1 MQIDTRSSE
10 ETRVVQG
17 ILVAG
22 AVCTSPPQDSS
33 ALRQPTN
40 EVSMAT
46 SPKLREVPRE
56 QQQEQQQQ
64 QSASA
69 AAPVVRAIDV
79 GFGLVKFS
87 LPAEGGVRFSSFPAM
102 AIPADVSAVRSLST
116 RRRDTFDVPV
126 NGAQYEVGRDVG
138 LAQAGGSFG
147 RDVTDEFYR
156 GAIYEALTKGALR
169 YMAEAGDT
177 AIDVLVLGLPVNQ
190 YNDSKRRDYL
200 RDTYQRA
207 VELGDGKTLQVRKV
221 VVQAQPMGGYA
232 ALEEHFDELNQAI
245 KETGGAL
252 QSLQSVDDLDDLT
265 VLMVDPGEHTLDW
278 LLIQQGSINPRASGA
293 ASDAGRHRVVRA
305 VQESLAADIGRP
317 LGPAVVPRINEAL
330 RLHQPVKLSGVAHDL
345 NKYEPQIMSVVED
358 SLNRMIDGLRDAHE
372 IIDLI
377 VLVGGHPERYRDV
390 LKRRFPAIP
399 VFVMPESMSANVRG
413 FQMIGEAMA
422 EAG

>member
-1 MQIDTRSSE
+1 
-10 ETRVVQG
+10 
-17 ILVAG
+17 
-22 AVCTSPPQDSS
+22 
-33 ALRQPTN
+33 
-40 EVSMAT
+40 MAP
-46 SPKLREVPRE
+46 SNSKLREVPRE
-56 QQQEQQQQ
+56 QNDH
-64 QSASA
+64 
-69 AAPVVRAIDV
+69 APDGVPAVRAIDV

-87 LPAEGGVRFSSFPAM
+87 LPADGGVTFSSFPSM

-116 RRRDTFDVPV
+116 RRRDTFDVPA

-147 RDVTDEFYR
+147 RDVTDEFYK

-177 AIDVLVLGLPVNQ
+177 VIDVLVLGLPVNQ
-190 YNDSKRRDYL
+190 YNDAKRRDYL

-207 VELGDGKTLQVRKV
+207 VEIGDGKTIEVRKV
-221 VVQAQPMGGYA
+221 IVQAQPMGGYA
-232 ALEEHFDELNQAI
+232 ALEEHLDELNQVI
-245 KETGGAL
+245 RDTGGAL
-252 QSLQSVDDLDDLT
+252 QPLASADELDDLS
-265 VLMVDPGEHTLDW
+265 VLVVDPGEHTLDW
-278 LLIQQGSINPRASGA
+278 LLVQQGSINPRASGA
-293 ASDAGRHRVVRA
+293 ASDAGRHRVIRA

-317 LGPAVVPRINEAL
+317 LGPAVAPRINEAL
-330 RLHQPVKLSGVAHDL
+330 RQQQPVKLSGVAHDL

-377 VLVGGHPERYRDV
+377 VLVGGHPARYQDV

-399 VFVMPESMSANVRG
+399 VVVMPESMAANVRG

-422 EAG
+422 EGG

>member
-1 MQIDTRSSE
+1 
-10 ETRVVQG
+10 
-17 ILVAG
+17 
-22 AVCTSPPQDSS
+22 
-33 ALRQPTN
+33 
-40 EVSMAT
+40 MAP
-46 SPKLREVPRE
+46 SNSKLREVPRE
-56 QQQEQQQQ
+56 QNDH
-64 QSASA
+64 APDGV
-69 AAPVVRAIDV
+69 PVVRAVDV

-87 LPAEGGVRFSSFPAM
+87 LPADGGVTFSSFPSM

-116 RRRDTFDVPV
+116 RRRDTFDVPA

-147 RDVTDEFYR
+147 RDVTDEFYK

-177 AIDVLVLGLPVNQ
+177 VIDVLVLGLPVNQ
-190 YNDSKRRDYL
+190 YNDAKRRDYL

-207 VELGDGKTLQVRKV
+207 VELGDGKTIEVRKV
-221 VVQAQPMGGYA
+221 IVQAQPMGGYA
-232 ALEEHFDELNQAI
+232 ALEEHLDELNQVI
-245 KETGGAL
+245 RDTGAAL
-252 QSLQSVDDLDDLT
+252 QPLNSADELDDLS
-265 VLMVDPGEHTLDW
+265 VLVVDPGEHTLDW
-278 LLIQQGSINPRASGA
+278 LLVQQGSINPRASGA
-293 ASDAGRHRVVRA
+293 ASDAGRHRVIRA

-317 LGPAVVPRINEAL
+317 LGPAVAPRINEAL
-330 RLHQPVKLSGVAHDL
+330 RQQQPVKLSGVAHDL

-377 VLVGGHPERYRDV
+377 VLVGGHPARYQDV

-399 VFVMPESMSANVRG
+399 VVVMPESMAANVRG

-422 EAG
+422 EGG